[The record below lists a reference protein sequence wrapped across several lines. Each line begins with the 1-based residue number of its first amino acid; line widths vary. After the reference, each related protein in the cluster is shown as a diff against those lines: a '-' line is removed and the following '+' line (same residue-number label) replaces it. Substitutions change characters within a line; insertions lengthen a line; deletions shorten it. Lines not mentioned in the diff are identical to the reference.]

1 MRYLKEYGSKHDY
14 AVLRST
20 YTNEEKWA
28 LMIYTGPVGP
38 IFRKHRDNAM
48 KSGDRISV
56 ALMCDCVLWD
66 IEIRKAADFQR
77 EVVVQQFSREYRL
90 PLAELEKTLEEM
102 GKFRASI
109 RNQFPLVHSSN
120 FMLLS

>member
-1 MRYLKEYGSKHDY
+1 MRYLKEHQSKYDY
-14 AVLRST
+14 VLLRST
-20 YTNEEKWA
+20 YTNGEKYA
-28 LMIYTGPVGP
+28 SMIYTGSVGS

-66 IEIRKAADFQR
+66 IEVRKAADFRR
-77 EVVVQQFSREYRL
+77 EMIVQQFSREYRL
-90 PLAELEKTLEEM
+90 PLAELEKILEEM

-109 RNQFPLVHSSN
+109 HNQFPLVCSSN
-120 FMLLS
+120 FPL